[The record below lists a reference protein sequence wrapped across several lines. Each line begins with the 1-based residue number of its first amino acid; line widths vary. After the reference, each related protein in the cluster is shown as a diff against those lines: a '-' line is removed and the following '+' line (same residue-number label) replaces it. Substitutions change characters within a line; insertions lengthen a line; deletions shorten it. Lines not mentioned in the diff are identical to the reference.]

1 VVIPIYLR
9 RRNRFIGLAPPYSQT
24 WHTCRNHTTA
34 TLVLAK
40 PQFWLSACTRRRQ
53 RFNLEGKNQ
62 NHKTEKSQHKQKD
75 TQMRFCFYQGHAEKM
90 DFKFK
95 LLPSPVNP
103 KNLHLIKLFSI
114 LITIKGDFQQAT
126 KRNDFTPTYC
136 LYEGTKFYSIL
147 CNLVEDS

>member
-1 VVIPIYLR
+1 
-9 RRNRFIGLAPPYSQT
+9 
-24 WHTCRNHTTA
+24 
-34 TLVLAK
+34 
-40 PQFWLSACTRRRQ
+40 
-53 RFNLEGKNQ
+53 LEGKNQ

-126 KRNDFTPTYC
+126 KRNDFTPTYINTYMKAQNFTHSS
-136 LYEGTKFYSIL
+136 LKISIF
-147 CNLVEDS
+147 D